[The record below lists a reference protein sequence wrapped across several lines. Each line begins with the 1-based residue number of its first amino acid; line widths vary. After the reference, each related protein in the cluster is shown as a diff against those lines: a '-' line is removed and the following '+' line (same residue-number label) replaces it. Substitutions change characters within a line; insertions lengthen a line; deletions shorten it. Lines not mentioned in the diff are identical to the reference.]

1 MISFFRCVRWLFTL
15 QQRRRDGLLV
25 AKINGLEK
33 ELLVSS
39 KECLILKDDIQATRE
54 KLLSTES
61 SSTENSE
68 VVVTLQAEL
77 EESKVGTY

>member
-1 MISFFRCVRWLFTL
+1 VKLLFIL
-15 QQRRRDGLLV
+15 QKRRRDGLLV

-39 KECLILKDDIQATRE
+39 KECQILKDDLQATKE
-54 KLLSTES
+54 KLLSVES

-68 VVVTLQAEL
+68 VVMGLNAEL
-77 EESKVGTY
+77 EESKVRTY

>member
-1 MISFFRCVRWLFTL
+1 M
-15 QQRRRDGLLV
+15 QRRRRDALLV

-39 KECLILKDDIQATRE
+39 KECLIVKDDLQATKE
-54 KLLSTES
+54 KLLSVES